1 MLIESGIEEILDN
14 ELHIALIVDNAK
26 IHTATDVGIIA
37 EILNI
42 ELILLPPY
50 SPDLNPIED
59 LWKIIKSVVYSS
71 NYNSL
76 DELIKIV
83 SDEFYKN
90 VTSKSLYYG
99 RIEEFML

>member
-1 MLIESGIEEILDN
+1 M
-14 ELHIALIVDNAK
+14 
-26 IHTATDVGIIA
+26 VGIVA

-42 ELILLPPY
+42 ELVLLHPY

-71 NYNSL
+71 NYDSL
-76 DELIKIV
+76 DDLIMIV

-90 VTSKSLYYG
+90 VTSESLYSG
-99 RIEEFML
+99 WIEEFML